1 MNANFSHLNQPLVLK
16 NALIKNRLFFPNAA
30 AQDPTGDRN
39 AFRRT
44 RSSAFTAASQRM
56 AQR

>member
-16 NALIKNRLFFPNAA
+16 NALIKNRLFFPNALPKT
-30 AQDPTGDRN
+30 QQGTGMLSGGPDHQLLQRHL
-39 AFRRT
+39 
-44 RSSAFTAASQRM
+44 QRM